1 MEKSKTKKKHPLHW
15 VGDRF
20 HSLRL
25 GKIIKNKMKEKKKRT
40 ELSFDPELKAE
51 AKIKKSGGYLPI
63 PDLSGPIAAEVF
75 VWLSW
80 TCCCRIC
87 HEWSG
92 PRPFSRSE
100 FQRKYLNEQRA

>member
-1 MEKSKTKKKHPLHW
+1 
-15 VGDRF
+15 
-20 HSLRL
+20 
-25 GKIIKNKMKEKKKRT
+25 MKGKKRT

-51 AKIKKSGGYLPI
+51 SKIKKSGSYLPI
-63 PDLSGPIAAEVF
+63 PDLTGPVAAEVF

-92 PRPFSRSE
+92 PCPFSCSE